1 MKIKQKIGIVGNGYV
16 GGAVRYGFSPNVG
29 CDAEVRTYD
38 KDPNRSTH
46 TLEETV
52 NESDFIFLSVPTPAN
67 DSTPSYTF
75 NSNEAG
81 TITYGGSCSSSDN
94 STSSSGN
101 KSIDFRKPNG
111 TVLFLTTSLAL

>member
-46 TLEETV
+46 TLEE
-52 NESDFIFLSVPTPAN
+52 NI
-67 DSTPSYTF
+67 
-75 NSNEAG
+75 
-81 TITYGGSCSSSDN
+81 
-94 STSSSGN
+94 
-101 KSIDFRKPNG
+101 
-111 TVLFLTTSLAL
+111 